1 MEYKGEYSKVIE
13 LLSDDNTLR
22 SSCGKITEVIIRKS
36 IKEILLFIN
45 RKRENKIF
53 KDFIYYFLFV
63 AKISYN
69 FSNFSTEISKENSIL
84 SRQ

>member
-1 MEYKGEYSKVIE
+1 MGEYSIVTE
-13 LLSDDNTLR
+13 FRSDDNTLR

-45 RKRENKIF
+45 RKQKNKIF
-53 KDFIYYFLFV
+53 TNFIYYLLFV

-69 FSNFSTEISKENSIL
+69 FSNFSTEISKEKSIL